1 MNDMSIGE
9 ERSKKKGRN
18 RSGSVDDKK
27 YRNNNAKCQCFI
39 F

>member
-1 MNDMSIGE
+1 MNDMSIVE
-9 ERSKKKGRN
+9 EGSKKKGRN